1 MNYQNLEAPSSFVI
15 PQDDESWPTKFW
27 GIKLGRTLNNIRNN
41 GAFSEYRNELEGM
54 GFNFDSKQVSNTF
67 FTLIILFYYYIYLI
81 PFFIFLILL
90 SFFSYFVFAMS
101 FSKPVI
107 ILILS
112 MFL

>member
-54 GFNFDSKQVSNTF
+54 GFNFDSKQVIHF
-67 FTLIILFYYYIYLI
+67 LLLLF
-81 PFFIFLILL
+81 FFI
-90 SFFSYFVFAMS
+90 
-101 FSKPVI
+101 I
-107 ILILS
+107 IFI
-112 MFL
+112 